1 MKRDQMLIG
10 GEWVDAEARETLE
23 TENPFL
29 GAAWAF
35 VPRAKAADVDRAVEA
50 AWKAFRAPSWSKIS
64 ATARGALLRKLADLI
79 AVEADRPAEIE
90 TRDNGKLITEMR
102 TQLRYIPQWFN
113 YFGGLVDKIE
123 GRVIA
128 ARDRLTPPARLGRA
142 HRARLWPCSPTRRA
156 CRCRRAF
163 VSSSGVPER
172 T

>member
-35 VPRAKAADVDRAVEA
+35 VPRAKAADVDCAVEA

-64 ATARGALLRKLADLI
+64 ATARGTLLQARRS
-79 AVEADRPAEIE
+79 DRCRGRSAAEIE

-102 TQLRYIPQWFN
+102 TPLRYIPQWFN
-113 YFGGLVDKIE
+113 YFGGLADKIG

-128 ARDRLTPPARLGRA
+128 ARDRLTPPAQLGRA